1 MTARCH
7 DRVMTKT
14 DELHRLIIDALA
26 DDPRVAL
33 IACRR
38 LADEEFASIERNA
51 VRRARQSG
59 WTWARIGRLLGR
71 TRQSVRARFA
81 GVDEA
86 APLRLPDPKQ
96 QWDPGA
102 GDRAVARY
110 QRALRLA
117 REFDAYAEDGSD
129 VTPW

>member
-1 MTARCH
+1 MARI
-7 DRVMTKT
+7 
-14 DELHRLIIDALA
+14 DELHQLINDSLA

-38 LADEEFASIERNA
+38 LAHEEFASIERRA
-51 VRRARQSG
+51 VRRARQDG

-81 GVDEA
+81 DVDA
-86 APLRLPDPKQ
+86 VPPLRLPDPKQ
-96 QWDPGA
+96 EWDPCA

-117 REFDAYAEDGSD
+117 QEFNALADDGSD

>member
-1 MTARCH
+1 MA
-7 DRVMTKT
+7 KI
-14 DELHRLIIDALA
+14 DELHRLVNDAVA

-38 LADEEFASIERNA
+38 LADREIPLIERKA
-51 VRRARQSG
+51 VRRARQNG

-81 GVDEA
+81 SVDE
-86 APLRLPDPKQ
+86 PPPMRLPDPTPE
-96 QWDPGA
+96 WDPGA
-102 GDRAVARY
+102 SDRAVARY
-110 QRALRLA
+110 ERALRLA
-117 REFDAYAEDGSD
+117 REFDEYAEDGSD

>member
-1 MTARCH
+1 MARI
-7 DRVMTKT
+7 
-14 DELHRLIIDALA
+14 DELHRLINDALA

-38 LADEEFASIERNA
+38 LSDDEFASIERRA
-51 VRRARQSG
+51 VRRARQEG

-81 GVDEA
+81 DVDSA
-86 APLRLPDPKQ
+86 APLRLPDLKK

-102 GDRAVARY
+102 GDRAVARH

-117 REFDAYAEDGSD
+117 REFDAFAEDGSD

>member
-1 MTARCH
+1 MA
-7 DRVMTKT
+7 KI
-14 DELHRLIIDALA
+14 DELHRLITDAVA

-38 LADEEFASIERNA
+38 LADEEFASIERKA
-51 VRRARQSG
+51 VRRARQNG

-81 GVDEA
+81 DVDEV
-86 APLRLPDPKQ
+86 APQRLPDPRPD
-96 QWDPGA
+96 WDPGA

>member
-1 MTARCH
+1 MARI
-7 DRVMTKT
+7 
-14 DELHRLIIDALA
+14 DELHRLINDALA

-38 LADEEFASIERNA
+38 LSDEEFASIERRA
-51 VRRARQSG
+51 VRRARQEG

-81 GVDEA
+81 DVDAA
-86 APLRLPDPKQ
+86 APLRLPDLKK

-110 QRALRLA
+110 QRAVRLA
-117 REFDAYAEDGSD
+117 QEFDVFAEEGSD

>member
-1 MTARCH
+1 MA
-7 DRVMTKT
+7 KT
-14 DELHRLIIDALA
+14 DELHQLIIDALA
-26 DDPRVAL
+26 DEPRAAL

-38 LADEEFASIERNA
+38 LADEELASIERNA

-81 GVDEA
+81 DVDEA
-86 APLRLPDPKQ
+86 VPLGLPEPKKE
-96 QWDPGA
+96 WDPGA
-102 GDRAVARY
+102 GDRAVVRY
-110 QRALRLA
+110 QRSLRLA
-117 REFDAYAEDGSD
+117 QEFGALADDGSD

>member
-1 MTARCH
+1 MARI
-7 DRVMTKT
+7 
-14 DELHRLIIDALA
+14 DELHRLINDALA
-26 DDPRVAL
+26 DDPRAAL

-38 LADEEFASIERNA
+38 LADDELGSIERRA
-51 VRRARQSG
+51 VQRARQSG

-81 GVDEA
+81 DVDEA
-86 APLRLPDPKQ
+86 APLGLPDPTRE
-96 QWDPGA
+96 WDPGA

-117 REFDAYAEDGSD
+117 KEFGELADDGSN

>member
-1 MTARCH
+1 MA
-7 DRVMTKT
+7 KT
-14 DELHRLIIDALA
+14 DELHKLIIDALA
-26 DDPRVAL
+26 DDPRAAL

-38 LADEEFASIERNA
+38 LADEELASIERNA
-51 VRRARQSG
+51 VRRARQNG

-81 GVDEA
+81 DVDAA
-86 APLRLPDPKQ
+86 APLGLPDPKKE
-96 QWDPGA
+96 WDPGA

-117 REFDAYAEDGSD
+117 QEFGALADDGSD